1 MTIKPIITVSANEEP
16 RRDIA
21 PAGLALSVQLNIEL
35 RDPVAPEDD
44 PKAPFQALLAAL
56 PALPLAAY
64 ARAEGATQLTLLDP
78 MWLGGIGLAPGGAA
92 ASVMD
97 WLAQPT
103 IKKKQGPLWHA
114 ERPADG
120 ELGGDP
126 TLLSAGQRLSGSQT
140 WPAPLPHEAGLTR
153 LVEFVSAWPA
163 APGQLYIVP
172 FLPDPPAAPPLTLDV
187 TALDGDVVRL
197 LQTTA
202 AWGEVTF
209 EIAAA
214 DTLPAG
220 LPLID
225 PASGF
230 LKLDKDSFKLV
241 ALVRA
246 IRQRSGSLFWLAPHL
261 AGAPSSRDA
270 ERGQRIIWRA
280 ASSLCTLLDP
290 LFLTLA
296 MPGTPKREG
305 PLLGA
310 ILAEVPK
317 HASAAAPPTA
327 AQAQAFIDTVRKWVR
342 SHSAI
347 GGKAARA
354 VFVDLLERLLDQ
366 PGLTGLLEVSVDDVA
381 KWNAQYLSDQAEI
394 LPALLRL
401 FITGA
406 DWPKDVDLDAL
417 EARVNK
423 ELAKLIGQMGSEDGF
438 EAAILR
444 AFRTVDVLAD
454 AVKALVDDSAER
466 RDALLD
472 ALAAHFADGYNAL
485 EAARQ
490 AQGSLFA
497 HSLLVAHPAATS
509 IDLGQHL
516 RDSRW
521 FAKRLRIDTNPG
533 LFAPLLHYVPCLT
546 DGPMPDV
553 SSLATRLSE
562 VYAEACIEIGADHG
576 ARRRFVP
583 DTHPVDL
590 AIRLP
595 IGMGEEARRFG
606 ESYDGV
612 GLLVKRADKAQWA
625 HVNLTRFKV
634 GTALSP
640 VAILPVQPV
649 AADGEY
655 QLAHDYKG
663 KAAAFVPAAPASED
677 DSYPPYFTASAFDD
691 EDETADNEWPAGYAL
706 PPAYAY
712 GQSLDVAAFAISRG
726 GVLPA
731 GVSQGDTANDGH
743 LFPRN
748 DPDPG
753 PYAVHYPVS
762 RTTGIGRTVI
772 ERLKV
777 ESDAVDAFA
786 PPPGLIQPLTADYPR
801 EALTASDGAARWLDI
816 LRASDGTGTILLPE
830 RDGERVDVKLRDVR
844 AHGGAITLAVA
855 QDPQVQG
862 LPGQSIKL
870 PSGMPAM
877 GDALDIAITRHGK
890 DYVLEAVGETET
902 FSCDPTTP
910 AWLRVALTTAA
921 EETASLV
928 LADPRG
934 TAAGKPGGGIVASR
948 EAAEDLLILRPDAS
962 VWNKGF
968 ATETQVAILPPSMGP
983 EDFDR
988 WLANAD
994 LKKSAAAGADG
1005 KHVDDFIKEL
1015 LVAREVLAAGPD
1027 EEPSYDVLV
1036 KLFETYTGVLPDLA
1050 VDRLIVELSLVDALD
1065 EAAWV
1070 KPLIVQP
1077 VSIPSLGALL
1087 EAIKYK
1093 PGRLHA
1099 SFAALAKERRIGIW
1113 IESSSAK
1120 TAELA
1125 LNGSQLVASIP
1136 EGCVARLSVRPAVS
1150 GSHFEG
1156 TTPVI
1161 FPELQQHA
1169 VGRLADGSWLFDG
1182 AALTV
1187 EVMDDHQ
1194 AVTVADLVDLSNKG
1208 LAVEA
1213 APRSRRY
1220 ELTLDPETNQLWRH
1234 LSRAEI
1240 ATQRWRPLGRPIY
1253 SWFNPHHSQQGGDKT
1268 GHDIL
1273 RLGRSEPVIRF
1284 EAEAFEGDDTQSEE
1298 RRLDPL
1304 GAKTSLHSGAWHVP
1318 SATIF
1323 RHRLTLFGRYAG
1335 ALDNP
1340 KVKEGWPVVAAYDR
1354 KLPLRDDWIRVAVL
1368 GDRSR
1373 IQVAR
1378 PQLRLLMPLNRAPEE
1393 GRTPPI
1399 LAMLAE
1405 PPFAHGGLA
1414 DRIGAGVST
1423 SVGYAMK
1430 TLRSTDGTAPTD
1442 TGEEQRQLS
1451 IYDLRAEIGGD
1462 PQLTYHALEK
1472 QLAERVYLE
1481 AEGPI
1486 GLTFDRDNG
1495 TASAFPNSA
1504 WALSPRLLGSPHD
1517 HDWQEHFLGVSMRRY
1532 LDPHWLAGDL
1542 PPAGTNGSASFA
1554 FSETRWI
1561 EVRESAELR
1570 CGRNVARFSRST
1582 TDWLVEIFPQAILPE
1597 DAHDEPIPMNRF
1609 GRDVEGIGLLHQPL
1623 DKESAVLSVFALQAE
1638 GATPRL
1644 LGSIQWR
1651 ADATANGTIDL
1662 AYTGSDAAPEDVFH
1676 SAPTTASLPTSR
1688 EWTRTGRDSA
1698 VVLGSVATS
1707 AASTGYLAERLT
1719 IEARPKQGGGS
1730 RVTAVGPDK
1739 AELWLRPSQHD
1750 AANPIYLQRCLAL
1763 LQTELMPGKGRALE
1777 LFSGSTAA
1785 TLLFGKDIS
1794 LPAPTGEARVRVVEL
1809 EMPARPITSDKGV
1822 QIDLRAPAFNLGESG
1837 QNDAKTV
1844 LLLIRPSAENRKS
1857 GGYSLPLT
1865 VAAKK
1870 ASFSYMLD
1878 FPADKTP
1885 QQILVL
1891 QGEAAGRA
1899 WYIDQSGA
1907 LSKPLAGTAG
1917 AAPPTDAVS
1926 IVIGDTP
1933 TPWWGDISVLT
1944 LHRDQADYAGP
1955 HAVPLDFDW
1964 LFGNADVQFETA
1976 LTHAALRDL
1985 AGAQARIITVSPPI
1999 RRLRN
2004 V

>member
-35 RDPVAPEDD
+35 RDPVPPEDD
-44 PKAPFQALLAAL
+44 PRAPFQAFLAAL
-56 PALPLAAY
+56 PGLPFAAY
-64 ARAEGATQLTLLDP
+64 ARAEGATQITLLDP
-78 MWLGGIGLAPGGAA
+78 TWLGGIGLAPGGAA

-163 APGQLYIVP
+163 APAQLYIVP
-172 FLPDPPAAPPLTLDV
+172 FLPDAPAAPPPALDV
-187 TALDGDVVRL
+187 IALDGDVVQV

-214 DTLPAG
+214 DNLPAG

-230 LKLDKDSFKLV
+230 LKLDKDSLKLV
-241 ALVRA
+241 ALIRA

-261 AGAPSSRDA
+261 AGAPSGRDD

-280 ASSLCTLLDP
+280 MNSLCTLLDP

-296 MPGTPKREG
+296 MPGTPRREG

-327 AQAQAFIDTVRKWVR
+327 AQAQAFIDTVRQWVR
-342 SHSAI
+342 GHSAI
-347 GGKAARA
+347 GDEAARG
-354 VFVDLLERLLDQ
+354 VFVDLLEGLLDH
-366 PGLTGLLEVSVDDVA
+366 PGLTGLLKVSAADVA

-417 EARVNK
+417 EARVNQ

-444 AFRTVDVLAD
+444 AFRTFDVLAD
-454 AVKALVDDSAER
+454 AAKALVDDSAER

-472 ALAAHFADGYNAL
+472 ALAAHFAEGYNAL

-497 HSLLVAHPAATS
+497 HLLLVAHPAATS
-509 IDLGQHL
+509 VDLGQHL
-516 RDSRW
+516 RESRW
-521 FAKRLRIDTNPG
+521 FANRLRIDTNPG
-533 LFAPLLHYVPCLT
+533 ILAPLLDYVPCLT

-553 SSLATRLSE
+553 ASLATRLSE

-576 ARRRFVP
+576 ARRRFIP

-595 IGMGEEARRFG
+595 IGEEEEARRFG
-606 ESYDGV
+606 EAYDGV
-612 GLLVKRADKAQWA
+612 GLLVKRADQAQWA

-640 VAILPVQPV
+640 VAILPVQP
-649 AADGEY
+649 AAVDGEY

-663 KAAAFVPAAPASED
+663 KAAAFAPATPAGED

-691 EDETADNEWPAGYAL
+691 EDETADNDWPAGYAL
-706 PPAYAY
+706 PCAYAY
-712 GQSLDVAAFAISRG
+712 GQPLDAAAFAISRG

-731 GVSQGDTANDGH
+731 GVSQGDITKDGH
-743 LFPRN
+743 LFPRA

-772 ERLKV
+772 ERLKAKP
-777 ESDAVDAFA
+777 DAVDAFA
-786 PPPGLIQPLTADYPR
+786 PPRGLIQPLTADYPR
-801 EALTASDGAARWLDI
+801 QALTASDGAPRWLDI

-844 AHGGAITLAVA
+844 AQGGAITLALA

-877 GDALDIAITRHGK
+877 GDTLDIAIRRDGK
-890 DYVLEAVGETET
+890 DYVLEAGGETEI

-910 AWLRVALTTAA
+910 SWLRVALTAAA

-928 LADPRG
+928 LADPQG
-934 TAAGKPGGGIVASR
+934 AAAGKPGGGISASR
-948 EAAEDLLILRPDAS
+948 EAVEDLLILRPDAN

-988 WLANAD
+988 WLANVD
-994 LKKSAAAGADG
+994 LKKSAAAGTDG
-1005 KHVDDFIKEL
+1005 KRVDAFIEEL
-1015 LVAREVLAAGPD
+1015 LATREALAAGPD
-1027 EEPSYDVLV
+1027 EEPSYDALV

-1070 KPLIVQP
+1070 KPLIVEP
-1077 VSIPSLGALL
+1077 LSIPSLGALL
-1087 EAIKYK
+1087 EAIKYRQ
-1093 PGRLHA
+1093 GRLDE
-1099 SFAALAKERRIGIW
+1099 SFAALAKARRIGIR
-1113 IESSSAK
+1113 IESSSAE
-1120 TAELA
+1120 TAELVVS
-1125 LNGSQLVASIP
+1125 GSQLVARIP
-1136 EGCVARLSVRPAVS
+1136 EGCVARLSIRPAVS
-1150 GSHFEG
+1150 GAHFEG

-1161 FPELQQHA
+1161 VEGLQQHA

-1187 EVMDDHQ
+1187 EVMDSHQ
-1194 AVTVADLVDLSNKG
+1194 AVTDADLVDLTNKG

-1220 ELTLDPETNQLWRH
+1220 ELTLDPEANQLWRH

-1253 SWFNPHHSQQGGDKT
+1253 SWFNPHDSQQGIIKT

-1273 RLGRSEPVIRF
+1273 RLRRSDPVIRF
-1284 EAEAFEGDDTQSEE
+1284 EAEAFEGDDTQSEGV
-1298 RRLDPL
+1298 RLDPL
-1304 GAKTSLHSGAWHVP
+1304 GARTSLHSGAWDAP

-1335 ALDNP
+1335 ALNDH
-1340 KVKEGWPVVAAYDR
+1340 KVNQGWPVVAA
-1354 KLPLRDDWIRVAVL
+1354 LPRRDDWIRVAVL

-1378 PQLRLLMPLNRAPEE
+1378 PQLRLLMPLNRASED
-1393 GRTPPI
+1393 GGTPPI

-1414 DRIGAGVST
+1414 DRIGTGVST
-1423 SVGYAMK
+1423 STGYAMK
-1430 TLRSTDGTAPTD
+1430 KPPSADGTVPSD
-1442 TGEEQRQLS
+1442 TGEEPRQLS
-1451 IYDLRAEIGGD
+1451 VYDLRAEIGGD
-1462 PQLTYHALEK
+1462 PQLTYHALE
-1472 QLAERVYLE
+1472 QHLAQRVYLE
-1481 AEGPI
+1481 ADGPI

-1504 WALSPRLLGSPHD
+1504 WALSPRLLGGPHD

-1542 PPAGTNGSASFA
+1542 PAVVPSASASFA

-1561 EVRESAELR
+1561 EVRESAQLS
-1570 CGRNVARFSRST
+1570 CGGNVARFTRSP

-1597 DAHDEPIPMNRF
+1597 DAHEKPIPMNRF

-1638 GATPRL
+1638 GAMPRL

-1651 ADATANGTIDL
+1651 ADATAKGTIDL
-1662 AYTGSDAAPEDVFH
+1662 VYTGSDAAPEGVFH
-1676 SAPTTASLPTSR
+1676 SAPTTASLPTSC

-1698 VVLGSVATS
+1698 VVLGSVEKS
-1707 AASTGYLAERLT
+1707 AAAAGYLAERLT
-1719 IEARPKQGGGS
+1719 IEPRPKQEGGS
-1730 RVTAVGPDK
+1730 RVTAVAPDK

-1763 LQTELMPGKGRALE
+1763 LQTELMAGKGRALE
-1777 LFSGSTAA
+1777 LFSGPTAA

-1809 EMPARPITSDKGV
+1809 EMPARPVTSGDDV

-1837 QNDAKTV
+1837 RSDAKTV
-1844 LLLIRPSAENRKS
+1844 LLLIRPSAENREA

-1865 VAAKK
+1865 IAAKK
-1870 ASFSYMLD
+1870 ASFSYTLD
-1878 FPADKTP
+1878 FPANKAP

-1891 QGEAAGRA
+1891 QGESAGRA
-1899 WYIDQSGA
+1899 WYVDQLGA
-1907 LSKPLAGTAG
+1907 LSKPLAGAAG
-1917 AAPPTDAVS
+1917 AAPSTDAVS
-1926 IVIGDTP
+1926 IVIGHTP
-1933 TPWWGDISVLT
+1933 TPWWGDVSVLT
-1944 LHRDQADYAGP
+1944 LPKDEADYAGP

-1999 RRLRN
+1999 RRLRE